1 MTHETLDET
10 IDRVAG
16 EMTTVA
22 DDPAL
27 TAPVRER
34 MDARRRV
41 WLMPT
46 LAAASVAGVVV
57 IAVALW
63 PRAEQIQAPPR
74 ASHEL
79 AGNVAAPT
87 VEGGTPVPPQV
98 AGRILPNGDG
108 GTSAPPQGGRIP
120 PNVEG
125 GASVPPHITS
135 PVAFE
140 DAEAETTG
148 PAPLAI
154 AELTI
159 TPMAG
164 PDAVVIAPLDVAP
177 LHLPEL
183 DTIDE
188 SREPR

>member
-1 MTHETLDET
+1 VTHETLDET

-16 EMTTVA
+16 EMSAVA
-22 DDPAL
+22 GDPAL
-27 TAPVRER
+27 TARVRER
-34 MDARRRV
+34 MDGRRRG

-57 IAVALW
+57 IAMALW
-63 PRAEQIQAPPR
+63 PRAEQIPPPPP

-79 AGNVAAPT
+79 AANVAAPT
-87 VEGGTPVPPQV
+87 VEGGAPVPPHV
-98 AGRILPNGDG
+98 AGRIVPNVDG
-108 GTSAPPQGGRIP
+108 GTSVPPHAGRIL

>member
-27 TAPVRER
+27 TARVRER
-34 MDARRRV
+34 MDARRRG

-57 IAVALW
+57 IAMALW
-63 PRAEQIQAPPR
+63 PRMEQIQPPPP

-79 AGNVAAPT
+79 AANVAAPT
-87 VEGGTPVPPQV
+87 VEGGAPVPPH
-98 AGRILPNGDG
+98 AGRIL
-108 GTSAPPQGGRIP
+108 

-125 GASVPPHITS
+125 GASVPSHTTS
-135 PVAFE
+135 PAAFE
-140 DAEAETTG
+140 DAEAEPTG